1 MFSILFQ
8 SKEMRLVNRS
18 RALVELSK
26 LVLTYYFSQHISQ
39 LYPELSSDQS
49 MGKSVYWVNE
59 MYGYKPSELHQAM
72 NQEAELSQ
80 LLTIMEISKNELNY
94 LIVNGIRIKRSS
106 DLSYAEQVAWSND
119 FFSTK
124 ILKKIGHQFLDLPDL
139 DAYTKNLRS
148 FMHLSLN
155 DHHRQ
160 NVYHWMKISSWK
172 KYYQFAHST

>member
-26 LVLTYYFSQHISQ
+26 LVLTYYFSSQISQ
-39 LYPELSSDQS
+39 LDRELSDEDA
-49 MGKSVYWVNE
+49 MKKSVFWVNE
-59 MYGYKPSELHQAM
+59 MYGYETSELHLAM
-72 NQEAELSQ
+72 NKEAELQQ
-80 LLTIMEISKNELNY
+80 LLMMMQGSNNDLNY

-124 ILKKIGHQFLDLPDL
+124 ILEKIGHKFLDLPDL
-139 DAYTKNLRS
+139 EAYRKTLLS
-148 FMHLSLN
+148 FIHQITN
-155 DHHRQ
+155 DHYKQ
-160 NVYHWMKISSWK
+160 NISHWMKTSPWK
-172 KYYQFAHST
+172 KYY